1 MHALYILSVWLHLLA
16 GMVWIGG
23 MVFLVLVL
31 VPVCRLPV
39 YQAIAVSLIHK
50 TGVRFRMVGWVCLG
64 ALLLSGTFN
73 LAYRGLG
80 LSELLSGPAPFGFFG
95 QTLRIKLPVVAMIL
109 LISAVH
115 DFVIGP
121 RATAEGGAN
130 PTSPD
135 ARRLKAQA
143 SWLGRLNLLLGMTV
157 VALGVMLVRGW
168 PW

>member
-1 MHALYILSVWLHLLA
+1 
-16 GMVWIGG
+16 
-23 MVFLVLVL
+23 
-31 VPVCRLPV
+31 
-39 YQAIAVSLIHK
+39 
-50 TGVRFRMVGWVCLG
+50 
-64 ALLLSGTFN
+64 
-73 LAYRGLG
+73 
-80 LSELLSGPAPFGFFG
+80 LLSGPASFGLFR

-130 PTSPD
+130 PTSPHT
-135 ARRLKAQA
+135 RRLKAQA